1 MIHSLSHSKNVSS
14 FSSVSRMWE
23 TSLLLSSSCLFY
35 IFKQALS
42 SASSIAIYG
51 ASIYVKDKATVNKI
65 QMKLNKTMRLVTGS
79 RMRTH
84 VSQMMSDLGWMK
96 FQLMM
101 AY

>member
-1 MIHSLSHSKNVSS
+1 MALETPSLSICNY
-14 FSSVSRMWE
+14 
-23 TSLLLSSSCLFY
+23 CFY
-35 IFKQALS
+35 IFNQALS